1 MLLDSV
7 EAIDAPRIG
16 ELVEYFDQYA
26 DYLVIA
32 LLEEDA
38 AALDTEYQRVTEI

>member
-7 EAIDAPRIG
+7 EAIDAQRISD
-16 ELVEYFDQYA
+16 LVEYFDQYA
-26 DYLVIA
+26 DYLVVA

-38 AALDTEYQRVTEI
+38 QTLDTDYKRITDI